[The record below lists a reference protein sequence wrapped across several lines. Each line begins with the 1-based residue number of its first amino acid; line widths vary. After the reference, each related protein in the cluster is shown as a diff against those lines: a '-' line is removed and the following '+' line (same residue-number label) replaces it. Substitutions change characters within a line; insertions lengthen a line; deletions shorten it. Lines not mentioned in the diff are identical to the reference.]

1 VIPFILLR
9 DFARR
14 FSFAHLALETAII
27 MDLSVSALQVAGLL
41 VLWRLGLL
49 SAAAV
54 YGVMGAACGVAA
66 AGWWF
71 LRKQPVRFSR
81 RGFLRD
87 WRQNW
92 SFGRWALTGQTT
104 GLAFYAL
111 PWLLAIVRGEAET
124 GKLAVCTTLVGLSNL
139 FVMGLNN
146 YLMPKAAHAIA
157 RDGVDALGGVLR
169 KALLA
174 AAGVLGGLCV
184 GVFLVGHLVARIV
197 FGPMYA
203 DTGSLLSVL
212 ALAALTDSLGQ
223 TAGAGLWAMDRPAA
237 NFTADLV
244 QVLVTLAVAIWLV
257 FSLGALGIAVAIVA
271 GRVVGASVRWVI
283 LWELMEHG
291 RQQSAVNTY
300 QAIRQ

>member
-1 VIPFILLR
+1 
-9 DFARR
+9 
-14 FSFAHLALETAII
+14 
-27 MDLSVSALQVAGLL
+27 
-41 VLWRLGLL
+41 
-49 SAAAV
+49 
-54 YGVMGAACGVAA
+54 
-66 AGWWF
+66 
-71 LRKQPVRFSR
+71 
-81 RGFLRD
+81 
-87 WRQNW
+87 
-92 SFGRWALTGQTT
+92 
-104 GLAFYAL
+104 
-111 PWLLAIVRGEAET
+111 
-124 GKLAVCTTLVGLSNL
+124 
-139 FVMGLNN
+139 MGLNN
-146 YLMPKAAHAIA
+146 FLMPKAAQALAQEGTH
-157 RDGVDALGGVLR
+157 ALGDVLR
-169 KALLA
+169 KAFLA
-174 AAGVLGGLCV
+174 AAAVLGSLCV
-184 GVFLVGHLVARIV
+184 GVFFVGHLVAGIV